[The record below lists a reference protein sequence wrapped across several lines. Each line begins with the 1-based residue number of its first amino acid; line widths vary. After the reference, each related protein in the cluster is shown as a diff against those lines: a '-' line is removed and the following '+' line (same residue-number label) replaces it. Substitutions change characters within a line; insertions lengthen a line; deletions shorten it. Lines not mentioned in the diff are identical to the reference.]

1 MESRV
6 NPNILDL
13 IVAIISGIAGA
24 YANSKSEIAKSL
36 AGVAIAVAL
45 VPPLSV
51 TGIAIGWGDFHMFY
65 GSFLLFI
72 TNLVGITLA
81 SALTFIVLGYAP
93 VLSRAKKGVI
103 YTSIALFI
111 VSIPLVLSFYKL
123 IEQNKIIDSLN
134 NKEYLV
140 NNKKI
145 NLVIQHI
152 DLNKKEPYLTVEL
165 TSSSVLN
172 MGDFK
177 VLKYKI
183 EKELK
188 TGVVLNISFKTLIK

>member
-51 TGIAIGWGDFHMFY
+51 TGIAIGWGDIHMLY

-72 TNLVGITLA
+72 TNLVGITLS
-81 SALTFIVLGYAP
+81 SALTFIILGYAP
-93 VLSRAKKGVI
+93 VLERAKKGVI
-103 YTSIALFI
+103 YSSIALFV

-123 IEQNKIIDSLN
+123 IEQNRIIDTLN
-134 NKEYLV
+134 NKEYV
-140 NNKKI
+140 ISNKKVNI
-145 NLVIQHI
+145 EIKHI
-152 DLNKKEPYLTVEL
+152 DLNKKEPYLQIEL
-165 TSSSVLN
+165 TSFSTLD
-172 MGDFK
+172 MEDLK
-177 VLKYKI
+177 VLKNKI
-183 EKELK
+183 EKELNK
-188 TGVVLNISFKTLIK
+188 KVVLNISSSVLIN